1 MDIESHQSSAGNV
14 FNDVKGDPSEKV
26 LAWKHPFT
34 CIVAGPT
41 SSGKT
46 KFVLK
51 LLENSHHMFTEKPQV
66 IMWFYGE
73 FQKWMLH
80 PKYQGIEFIEGLPRD
95 IKVNPQ
101 MVNVFIIDDLM
112 HETDESIAK
121 LFTKGSH
128 HKNISVI
135 LLTQNVFHQNKHSRC
150 INLNAHYMVIF
161 KNVRDAS
168 QITNLAKQIQNYSN
182 LQDMWTHDI
191 TIRDLLIY
199 YNNRDTEPFV
209 MALEKMISVYRKKR
223 VDIFKDAISVPGV
236 ARILLHRS
244 VPKNVG
250 FSRFMEASSD
260 IHKTFER
267 NITGGPSIV
276 FQR

>member
-168 QITNLAKQIQNYSN
+168 QITNLAKQMYPGNINYLKESYADATSKPYGN
-182 LQDMWTHDI
+182 LMIDLKPDTS
-191 TIRDLLIY
+191 DLL
-199 YNNRDTEPFV
+199 RLRT
-209 MALEKMISVYRKKR
+209 
-223 VDIFKDAISVPGV
+223 DIFPGEV
-236 ARILLHRS
+236 HY
-244 VPKNVG
+244 
-250 FSRFMEASSD
+250 MY
-260 IHKTFER
+260 HK
-267 NITGGPSIV
+267 I
-276 FQR
+276 